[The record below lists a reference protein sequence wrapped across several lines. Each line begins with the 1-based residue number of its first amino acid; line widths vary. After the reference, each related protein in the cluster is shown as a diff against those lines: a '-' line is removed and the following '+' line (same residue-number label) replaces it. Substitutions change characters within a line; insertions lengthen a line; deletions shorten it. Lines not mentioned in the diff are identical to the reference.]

1 MNMALQ
7 SSRDELL
14 SAWRALTGNPS
25 GGGWRTI
32 PVADGG
38 PCRLLAGRHF
48 PGNEEALVVGF
59 SSIRV
64 PREDQLPQG
73 QGFLVSNA
81 DIGGERPDTVWI
93 ALCRQAAGSLD
104 FFTMMADDIVST
116 LQGLR
121 GNDGDRLFNVFL
133 ARIRAWQ
140 DFMRKGGDGVL
151 GADEEVGLFGELEV
165 LRDLSSAGMG
175 ASDAVDAWKGPF
187 DGVQDFEIGTGAI
200 EVKSTVSSSGFLA
213 RVGSLDQLDDSLVQ
227 QLFLAAIRLALTPSG
242 NTLPELIGEMRLK
255 LFGEPYAR
263 GVFDGC
269 LLHAGF
275 LDSVSERYI
284 RRFSRVGTTIFQV
297 SDDFPR
303 LTRMNVAGAII
314 RARYDVNLDLVPAG
328 EVGIEYMLT
337 QLGAFQ

>member
-1 MNMALQ
+1 MALQ

-14 SAWRALTGNPS
+14 AAWRALTGDPE
-25 GGGWRTI
+25 GDGWRTI
-32 PVADGG
+32 PVAGGG
-38 PCRLLAGRHF
+38 PCRLLAGRRF
-48 PGNEEALVVGF
+48 PENEEALIVGF
-59 SSIRV
+59 SFIRI

-73 QGFLVSNA
+73 QGFLVSKA

-93 ALCRQAAGSLD
+93 ALCRQNAGSLD

-116 LQGLR
+116 LQELMGT
-121 GNDGDRLFNVFL
+121 DGDRLFNIFL

-151 GADEEVGLFGELEV
+151 GPEAEVGLFGELEV
-165 LRDLSSAGMG
+165 LCDLISAGMR

-187 DGVQDFEIGTGAI
+187 DGLQDFEIGNGAI

-213 RVGSLDQLDDSLVQ
+213 QVASLDQLDDTLVQ
-227 QLFLAAIRLALTPSG
+227 QLYLAGIRLALTPLG
-242 NTLPELIGEMRLK
+242 KTLTELVGEMRLQ
-255 LFGEPYAR
+255 LFGESEAR
-263 GVFDGC
+263 VVFDSC

-275 LDSVSERYI
+275 LNSVSKRYI

-303 LTRMNVAGAII
+303 LTRMNVAGAIV
-314 RARYDVNLDLVPAG
+314 RARYEIDLDLVPAG
-328 EVGIEYMLT
+328 EVGIEYVLA